1 MYCPFPY
8 SKQKSQVF
16 FNALVRLFAR
26 INANTWQGGHNVPP
40 PGQIGLMHTSRCP
53 HYSEAKLILS
63 LRHKDVGSCL
73 AIGGAG
79 LQMLSPS
86 GPQAMPSVSRPKCCY
101 SSTVMPSFVGMVHKK
116 IYQRACMRWLECC
129 NQCWRQ
135 SRWLWFTLTNKPA
148 SAQNET

>member
-1 MYCPFPY
+1 MPY
-8 SKQKSQVF
+8 SKLIIRKTQVF
-16 FNALVRLFAR
+16 STRSYVYLNSYTQIRDR
-26 INANTWQGGHNVPP
+26 GGTMCPP

-79 LQMLSPS
+79 LRMLSPS

-101 SSTVMPSFVGMVHKK
+101 SSTVMPSFVGMVPKM
-116 IYQRACMRWLECC
+116 IYQRACMRCLECS

-135 SRWLWFTLTNKPA
+135 SRWLWFTLTNKPT